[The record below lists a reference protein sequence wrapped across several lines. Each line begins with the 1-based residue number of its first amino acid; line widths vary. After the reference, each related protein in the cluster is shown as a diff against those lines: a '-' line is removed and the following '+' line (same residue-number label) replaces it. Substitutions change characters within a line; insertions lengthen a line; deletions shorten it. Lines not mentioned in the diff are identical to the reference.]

1 MSSENL
7 TPLDLPSFE
16 NAILVFLSDHT
27 SKEGLITLAA
37 TESWEVK
44 LLSEDIA
51 VAMNTLSSSS
61 SSSSVPSL
69 QLINSIPGAIA
80 ALPSKQITLTDPQ

>member
-7 TPLDLPSFE
+7 TPLDLPSCE

-51 VAMNTLSSSS
+51 ITMNTL

>member
-7 TPLDLPSFE
+7 TPLDLPSCE

-51 VAMNTLSSSS
+51 ITMNTLSSSAS
-61 SSSSVPSL
+61 GPSL

>member
-61 SSSSVPSL
+61 SSSVPSL